1 MEGSRCPGVC
11 RSRCHDTSQWRV
23 SDCGG
28 HSGVGAFASFKII
41 WSQIFFFPR
50 AAELQPSDLRIGR
63 DLPTR
68 RCAVRSPSSVAPS
81 KKNRGPIN
89 HDLPRGESDMG
100 PTWEAPWPRP
110 SSRGRGGGELG
121 GRREL
126 NTELLSVPRLGKNG
140 EGSGAE
146 GDGGGGSGR
155 DREVLP
161 DLNARTLSLYL
172 SNSLSELSSRLFR
185 PPR

>member
-1 MEGSRCPGVC
+1 MIPDIFFPQSGGTAAVGSPNRT
-11 RSRCHDTSQWRV
+11 RSPHATLRRSLSIIGCSVEKKPRSNQSWSATWRV
-23 SDCGG
+23 RHGP
-28 HSGVGAFASFKII
+28 H
-41 WSQIFFFPR
+41 
-50 AAELQPSDLRIGR
+50 LRGP
-63 DLPTR
+63 L
-68 RCAVRSPSSVAPS
+68 ASSVFTGQ
-81 KKNRGPIN
+81 RG
-89 HDLPRGESDMG
+89 
-100 PTWEAPWPRP
+100 
-110 SSRGRGGGELG
+110 GGGELG